1 MIKLTTEQ
9 KREKLMLKK
18 LSIFALIM
26 SVCGIATA
34 GMPVMKTDFNLKEPK
49 VAGANQSTVINKDE
63 CEKCT
68 KDIRQEIET
77 IKRKISKI
85 DFSKINSLEKQI
97 NDLSVTV
104 NNLKERVDKLD
115 GGGK

>member
-1 MIKLTTEQ
+1 
-9 KREKLMLKK
+9 MLKK

-26 SVCGIATA
+26 SVCGVATA

-49 VAGANQSTVINKDE
+49 VAGTNKPTTINKDD
-63 CEKCT
+63 CEKCI

-77 IKRKISKI
+77 IKTQLSKI
-85 DFSKINSLEKQI
+85 DISKINSLEKQI